1 MQQGKDFLKY
11 IALFVLISALTSCG
25 GNSACIDADDFGF
38 TTVTVSARY
47 DSSDIIGTGE
57 NELAPWRDFDLTLS
71 GDPIVIMVKNWRYG
85 EDINNSK
92 VLSAWCPWWG
102 TNGQDK
108 ILSTFCKRLQQCR
121 YINNEKCHAPV
132 IENIPCLMKQG
143 VGLYV
148 DLEPWGAPSPNANQ
162 ITMKAP
168 QSPSITLHLGEPT
181 QGYKMY
187 DVSGAGVSRTAGGIL
202 YNYDGNNSLN
212 SNRLH
217 YVNGKMY
224 FKILDSYY
232 RDNNGQYLVIIKSGL
247 QKPGGDLFTMIETL
261 VQKQLF
267 GNGNAQSST
276 LEQNGVV
283 RTIFQNIITAP
294 GYSTAVRAMLILYI
308 TITSILFLMGSIQLT
323 HTEIINRTI
332 KVAIISALLHP
343 EVSWNFFNE
352 YLFIWFYEG
361 TAYIIQILKNAAN
374 TGPGDSSILTFLTT
388 TQITTKLLS
397 LLLASWQGWI
407 YILIYFIMLAFL
419 TMVLFDATVLY
430 LTAQVMTG
438 LLICLAPIFI
448 AFYLFESTKSFFENW
463 LKQLI
468 GYAVQSILVSAGI
481 LFLTMIIRNQ
491 IYNTLGFRV
500 CLEEFPNMNI
510 PGGGGLGDLLSGS
523 DEGDAPVMSLFGWWF
538 PQIPGW
544 GDNPIRD
551 VIPIPKAHFV
561 SPQDAALGYGFKNSP
576 INPGEYCK
584 AYECVGMRYPDLPF
598 LDPNNSYESRQM
610 DILRSGNVV
619 DFGGLFIIVV
629 CVYLLHHFNST
640 VDSMAKFLSGTT
652 GNAGDNRAT
661 ASGVSSYAATPLKM
675 AAAAIDQK
683 SGFKGIRDKVNQKVH
698 DFWDKKV
705 VGAAARRLSNW
716 HAKKLEAEALDSR
729 WSPFGAK
736 GSLLKAAESK
746 YGISQSAARE
756 FRKDENQSTYH
767 DGLKNALNKEL
778 SGAQGDTDK
787 ASSKLLKSLSE
798 GKSKDFEAMLA
809 KKLYGE
815 ETKLSELSSAQ
826 RDSLKN
832 IMEDKTVQDMLS
844 AKQKEEVFRQ
854 AYLESYQDM
863 GKGPLSRRDL
873 KEQKRAIKAD
883 KVVAWQEEMKRLLS
897 GGLINNEADQIQ
909 WKDDKLR
916 TFNEQLAD
924 KEESLRI
931 QREKR
936 ELDKLTIQAGRDIE
950 RPDFLAKLRAED
962 KEAAAKYDQV
972 IEQNI
977 HNDVLR
983 TLKDS
988 GEIKGDTYIKT
999 KMTES
1004 EFNTM
1009 LDNVRAQGKMM
1020 LENDKYGRH
1029 ESMYQDNPSALD
1041 EISKRKEH
1049 IDNAVHDEVK
1059 RLLEVRNSDAPVTHN
1074 TGVGDIMNYAK
1085 DSVKSDFAS
1094 AEKVLNKIGD
1104 VSKNVTKAVSTKF
1117 KSDKND
1123 D

>member
-1 MQQGKDFLKY
+1 
-11 IALFVLISALTSCG
+11 
-25 GNSACIDADDFGF
+25 
-38 TTVTVSARY
+38 
-47 DSSDIIGTGE
+47 
-57 NELAPWRDFDLTLS
+57 
-71 GDPIVIMVKNWRYG
+71 
-85 EDINNSK
+85 
-92 VLSAWCPWWG
+92 
-102 TNGQDK
+102 
-108 ILSTFCKRLQQCR
+108 
-121 YINNEKCHAPV
+121 
-132 IENIPCLMKQG
+132 
-143 VGLYV
+143 
-148 DLEPWGAPSPNANQ
+148 
-162 ITMKAP
+162 
-168 QSPSITLHLGEPT
+168 
-181 QGYKMY
+181 
-187 DVSGAGVSRTAGGIL
+187 
-202 YNYDGNNSLN
+202 
-212 SNRLH
+212 
-217 YVNGKMY
+217 
-224 FKILDSYY
+224 
-232 RDNNGQYLVIIKSGL
+232 
-247 QKPGGDLFTMIETL
+247 
-261 VQKQLF
+261 
-267 GNGNAQSST
+267 
-276 LEQNGVV
+276 
-283 RTIFQNIITAP
+283 
-294 GYSTAVRAMLILYI
+294 
-308 TITSILFLMGSIQLT
+308 
-323 HTEIINRTI
+323 
-332 KVAIISALLHP
+332 
-343 EVSWNFFNE
+343 
-352 YLFIWFYEG
+352 
-361 TAYIIQILKNAAN
+361 
-374 TGPGDSSILTFLTT
+374 
-388 TQITTKLLS
+388 
-397 LLLASWQGWI
+397 
-407 YILIYFIMLAFL
+407 
-419 TMVLFDATVLY
+419 
-430 LTAQVMTG
+430 
-438 LLICLAPIFI
+438 
-448 AFYLFESTKSFFENW
+448 
-463 LKQLI
+463 
-468 GYAVQSILVSAGI
+468 
-481 LFLTMIIRNQ
+481 
-491 IYNTLGFRV
+491 
-500 CLEEFPNMNI
+500 
-510 PGGGGLGDLLSGS
+510 
-523 DEGDAPVMSLFGWWF
+523 
-538 PQIPGW
+538 
-544 GDNPIRD
+544 
-551 VIPIPKAHFV
+551 
-561 SPQDAALGYGFKNSP
+561 
-576 INPGEYCK
+576 
-584 AYECVGMRYPDLPF
+584 
-598 LDPNNSYESRQM
+598 
-610 DILRSGNVV
+610 
-619 DFGGLFIIVV
+619 
-629 CVYLLHHFNST
+629 
-640 VDSMAKFLSGTT
+640 
-652 GNAGDNRAT
+652 
-661 ASGVSSYAATPLKM
+661 
-675 AAAAIDQK
+675 
-683 SGFKGIRDKVNQKVH
+683 
-698 DFWDKKV
+698 
-705 VGAAARRLSNW
+705 
-716 HAKKLEAEALDSR
+716 
-729 WSPFGAK
+729 
-736 GSLLKAAESK
+736 
-746 YGISQSAARE
+746 
-756 FRKDENQSTYH
+756 
-767 DGLKNALNKEL
+767 
-778 SGAQGDTDK
+778 
-787 ASSKLLKSLSE
+787 
-798 GKSKDFEAMLA
+798 MLA